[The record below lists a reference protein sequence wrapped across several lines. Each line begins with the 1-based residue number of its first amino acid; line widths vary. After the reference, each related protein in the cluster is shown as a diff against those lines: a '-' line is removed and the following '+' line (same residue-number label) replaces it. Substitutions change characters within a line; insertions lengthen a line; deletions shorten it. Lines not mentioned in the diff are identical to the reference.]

1 MGDRRISASTMIDA
15 PPPVVY
21 GLIADY
27 RDGHDRIIPKPPFVG
42 LEVEE
47 GGYGAGTVIR
57 VRIRVLG
64 VVQTYRA
71 TVTEPDPGRTL
82 VESNDTGYVTTF
94 TVEPRTGGEQSYVTI
109 ATELSGRSGLRAAVE
124 GRLLRRML
132 RPMFEKELT
141 LLADEALKEKRSA

>member
-1 MGDRRISASTMIDA
+1 MADSRISASALIDA

-21 GLIADY
+21 RLIADY
-27 RDGHDRIIPKPPFVG
+27 RDGHRRIIPKPPFVG

-47 GGYGAGTVIR
+47 GGYGAGTLIR

-94 TVEPRTGGEQSYVTI
+94 TVEPRAGGEQSYVTI

-124 GRLLRRML
+124 GLLLRRML
-132 RPMFEKELT
+132 RPMFEKELA
-141 LLADEALKEKRSA
+141 LLADEAL